1 MNKFF
6 RILSTAIFATVG
18 DVFGGCFAAE
28 SRSFGLQ
35 RNDEVVDT
43 VNLSIFKGVVLD
55 RERTATL
62 LNINALLDD
71 ATFTTK
77 FQERIA
83 RLSEEQCQSLLTL
96 VQVRPMQLPTTSQK
110 IFVGTPVTASFLAV
124 TKSAFLPQESD
135 TAAPILSAFG
145 QAQKALGLTPSDE
158 NGLQLM
164 LAIREVVVT
173 RNLQRSSS
181 RVHQG
186 NALSMFADTNPD
198 NDTVGGDDVVDNSN
212 GDEDDHDLDPIT
224 LTADAAKNL
233 SNDEL
238 KKYVT
243 KYADKVVRTAAGK
256 IDTVATRTAL
266 IGVTVL

>member
-186 NALSMFADTNPD
+186 NALSMFADAD
-198 NDTVGGDDVVDNSN
+198 DDDT
-212 GDEDDHDLDPIT
+212 DLDPIT